1 MASLIAKQKGN
12 QRYYYVV
19 ESARVAGQPRIVHQ
33 TYLGNAER
41 LAALVKDRTAP
52 LPLSASLRAFG
63 LPGALW
69 LAAQR
74 TGIVDVLTALW
85 PPPRSGPSAAHY
97 LLLAAI
103 HRICEPGPK
112 TEVSE
117 WYRRSLLPS
126 IWGVPPERF
135 TSQAFWDCF
144 EQLEPET
151 ATAAEPAM
159 SALDHAQARLLGLW
173 RDRDQISSRML
184 AYDTTN
190 FYTYIATSNTRTQ
203 LAQRGHNKQGRH
215 NLRQVGLSYV
225 LDGERGLS
233 LCHHVYRGDRPD
245 VDEVSTMLTRVGQL
259 LDQHQMPRDTVT
271 LVMDKGAAA
280 LATTVAATEAG
291 FGWIAGLPWTQ
302 APADL
307 RARDVE
313 DLSVIATAPGVRA
326 IAERRLVHGREYLCV
341 VKYSASFAGEQ
352 LQSVTTSLAKTLQS
366 LRRLSVEL
374 GKPKA
379 RFTEDQLRRKIDRWL
394 AVPYL
399 AELIHYTLVSHH
411 GRWHLQFIFDHTA
424 LQQLMAQRLGRTV
437 LLTNRLAWTAEQV
450 IAGYD
455 GQQHIE
461 QVFRGLK
468 DGDWLGW
475 GPMYHWT
482 DSKIRVHAFYC
493 LLGLSLLQ
501 TVYREAQAAW
511 PGLSME
517 RLLDEL
523 GRIQEVVLLYPPQGE
538 TGAPRT
544 ATVLSTQ
551 TLPQQALV
559 KTLGLD
565 QLHQRSR

>member
-1 MASLIAKQKGN
+1 M
-12 QRYYYVV
+12 
-19 ESARVAGQPRIVHQ
+19 
-33 TYLGNAER
+33 
-41 LAALVKDRTAP
+41 
-52 LPLSASLRAFG
+52 
-63 LPGALW
+63 
-69 LAAQR
+69 
-74 TGIVDVLTALW
+74 
-85 PPPRSGPSAAHY
+85 
-97 LLLAAI
+97 
-103 HRICEPGPK
+103 
-112 TEVSE
+112 
-117 WYRRSLLPS
+117 
-126 IWGVPPERF
+126 
-135 TSQAFWDCF
+135 
-144 EQLEPET
+144 
-151 ATAAEPAM
+151 
-159 SALDHAQARLLGLW
+159 
-173 RDRDQISSRML
+173 
-184 AYDTTN
+184 
-190 FYTYIATSNTRTQ
+190 
-203 LAQRGHNKQGRH
+203 
-215 NLRQVGLSYV
+215 
-225 LDGERGLS
+225 LDGEHGLS

-245 VDEVSTMLTRVGQL
+245 VDEVSMMLRRVGQL
-259 LDQHQMPRDTVT
+259 LDQHQLPRDTVT

-280 LATTVAATEAG
+280 VATTVAATEAG
-291 FGWIAGLPWTQ
+291 FGWITALPWTQ

-307 RARDVE
+307 RARPVE
-313 DLSVIATAPGVRA
+313 DLQVIPTVPGVRA
-326 IAERRLVHGREYLCV
+326 IAERRLVHGHEYICV

-352 LQSVTTSLAKTLQS
+352 LQSVTTSLAKTLQA
-366 LRRLSVEL
+366 LRRLAVDL

-379 RFTEDQLRRKIDRWL
+379 RCTEDQLRRKIDRWL

-399 AELIHYTLVSHH
+399 AELIHYTLESHD
-411 GRWHLQFIFDHTA
+411 GRWHLQFTFDHAA

-538 TGAPRT
+538 TGPPRT

-565 QLHQRSR
+565 HTCISGPVGKTERRL

>member
-1 MASLIAKQKGN
+1 MASVIAKQRGTR
-12 QRYYYVV
+12 RYYYVV
-19 ESARVAGQPRIVHQ
+19 ESARVAGRPRIVHQ
-33 TYLGNAER
+33 TYLGTAER

-52 LPLSASLRAFG
+52 VPLAATLRAFG

-74 TGIVDVLTALW
+74 TGVVDLLTALW
-85 PPPRSGPSAAHY
+85 PPPRTGPSAAQY

-112 TEVSE
+112 TEISE
-117 WYRRSLLPS
+117 WYRHSILASL
-126 IWGVPPERF
+126 WGVPAERF
-135 TSQAFWDCF
+135 SSQAFWDCF
-144 EQLEPET
+144 EALEPET
-151 ATAAEPAM
+151 PTAADPPA
-159 SALDHAQARLLGLW
+159 SALDRAQVRLLGLW
-173 RDRDQISSRML
+173 RDRHQVSQRLL

-190 FYTYIATSNTRTQ
+190 FYTYIATTNTRTQ

-225 LDGERGLS
+225 LDGEHGLS
-233 LCHHVYRGDRPD
+233 LCHHVYRGDTPD
-245 VDEVSTMLTRVGQL
+245 VDEVSTMLTRIGRL

-280 LATTVAATEAG
+280 LANTVAATEAG
-291 FGWIAGLPWTQ
+291 LGWIVALPWTQ

-307 RARDVE
+307 RDRVVE
-313 DLSVIATAPGVRA
+313 ALPVIGSAPGVRA
-326 IAERRLVHGREYLCV
+326 IAERRLVHGHEHLCV
-341 VKYSASFAGEQ
+341 VKYSASFAAEQ
-352 LQSVTTSLAKTLQS
+352 LQSVTTSLAKTLQA
-366 LRRLSVEL
+366 LRRLSMDL

-379 RFTEDQLRRKIDRWL
+379 RFTEDQIRRKIDRWL
-394 AVPYL
+394 AVPFL
-399 AELIHYTLVSHH
+399 GALIRYTLESRQ
-411 GRWHLQFIFDHTA
+411 GRWHLQFTFDHGA

-437 LLTNRLAWTAEQV
+437 LLTNRLEWPAEQV

-501 TVYREAQAAW
+501 TVHREAHAAW
-511 PGLSME
+511 AGLSME

-523 GRIQEVVLLYPPQGE
+523 GRIHEVVLLYPPQGE
-538 TGAPRT
+538 TGPPRT
-544 ATVLSTQ
+544 ATILSTQ

-559 KTLGLD
+559 NALGLD
-565 QLHQRSR
+565 QLLQRR